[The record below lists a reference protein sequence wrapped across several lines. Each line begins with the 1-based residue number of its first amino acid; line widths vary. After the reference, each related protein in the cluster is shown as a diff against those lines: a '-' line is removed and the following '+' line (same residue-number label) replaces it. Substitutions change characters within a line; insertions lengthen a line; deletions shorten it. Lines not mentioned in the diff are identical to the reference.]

1 MTYNSLDAIRAD
13 LAAGKLSVSR
23 LTETYLQR
31 IGEQA
36 DLNAFNEVFSDYAR
50 EQAAAVDAKR
60 AAGTAG
66 KLAGLVIGIKDNI
79 CLKGKIVTA
88 SSRILEN
95 FESQYTATVVERLLA
110 EDAVIIGRLNC
121 DEFAMGS
128 SNENSAFGP
137 VRNPVDKT
145 RVPGGSSGGSAAAVK
160 AGLCLAAL
168 GSDTGGSIRQP
179 AAFCGNVGI
188 KTTYGRVSRWGLLAY
203 ASSFDQIGPI
213 TNNAADA
220 AEILSVIAG
229 YDENDATSSSRPV
242 NGYHTAWPAGKKLRV
257 AYLADMLENPSIDAA
272 VRKAYAE
279 TIERLRA
286 EGHELVSESFTYF
299 DYLVPAYYVLTTAE
313 ASSNL
318 SRYDGIRYGRRSPNA
333 VDLETAYKK
342 SRSEGFGKEVKNR
355 IMLGTFVLS
364 AGFYDAYYGKA
375 QKVRRVVTDAMHR
388 LLEHN
393 DLLLIPT
400 TPGTAFKFGEN
411 SDDPIK
417 MYLQDIFTVLANIT
431 GHPAISF
438 PHGTDEQGLPIGMQV
453 IGRYFEEE
461 TLLQTAAL
469 LEK

>member
-1 MTYNSLDAIRAD
+1 MEYASLDAIRAD
-13 LAAGKLSVSR
+13 LASGKITVSA
-23 LTETYLQR
+23 LTETYLTR

-36 DLNAFNEVFSDYAR
+36 ELNAFNEVFTAYAR
-50 EQAAAVDAKR
+50 TQASSVDAKL
-60 AAGTAG
+60 AAGNAG

-79 CLKGKIVTA
+79 CIKGQKVTA
-88 SSRILEN
+88 SSKILEN
-95 FESQYTATVVERLLA
+95 FESQFSATVVERLIA

-137 VRNPVDKT
+137 VLNPIDKT
-145 RVPGGSSGGSAAAVK
+145 RVPGGSSGGSAAAVT
-160 AGLCLAAL
+160 AGLCHATL

-188 KTTYGRVSRWGLLAY
+188 KPTYGRVSRWGLLAY

-213 TNNAADA
+213 THCAGDA

-229 YDENDATSSSRPV
+229 FDENDATSSTNKNTSYSAV
-242 NGYHTAWPAGKKLRV
+242 TDGKKLRV
-257 AYLADMLENPSIDAA
+257 AYLPDLLENTSVNES
-272 VRKAYAE
+272 VRKAYADS
-279 TIERLRA
+279 IEQLKS
-286 EGHELVSESFTYF
+286 EGHELVSASFNYF

-375 QKVRRVVTDAMHR
+375 QKVRRVVTEAMHQ
-388 LLEHN
+388 LLKDN
-393 DLLLIPT
+393 DVLLIPT
-400 TPGTAFKFGEN
+400 TPDMAFKFAEN

-417 MYLQDIFTVLANIT
+417 MYLQDIFTVQANIT

-438 PHGTDEQGLPIGMQV
+438 PYGNENGLPIGMQAV
-453 IGRYFEEE
+453 GRYFDEN
-461 TLLQTAAL
+461 TLFQLAGL
-469 LEK
+469 LEKN